1 MAAGDMTSRI
11 QDVVRREVSKLFRD
25 RYRGRFLCVS
35 CLAPFVRDLVGTTHT
50 TAQIQRALR
59 KVSKMPGALRCK
71 RSFICDQC
79 GKTTSCLGGE

>member
-1 MAAGDMTSRI
+1 MI
-11 QDVVRREVSKLFRD
+11 PPNQDVVRREVSKLFRD

-35 CLAPFVRDLVGTTHT
+35 CLAPFLRALLGTSHT
-50 TAQIQRALR
+50 TAQIRRALR
-59 KVSKMPGALRCK
+59 KVSKAPGALQYK